1 MNYRVKNIG
10 IAVTL
15 AALAAIL
22 TSVYVVNYKRHVQNG
37 EDKVPVFVAAKDIPA
52 GTSGAE
58 VVDQHMLK
66 KVTLPKKAIVAG
78 AISSPDQLSQ
88 YIATQDVYE
97 GEQVSTRRFSPPKE
111 QGIRAQIKGTQRA
124 YQVEGDR
131 HELMAGTLKAGD
143 HVDVVA
149 SWDIKVQGQGSN
161 SGDQDAIVSRVV
173 LRDLLVLTPAEE
185 GSGGTAV
192 TSSSSQSSMFVQ
204 LRMTDWQAQKMIWV
218 QKNSVQNGEGW
229 HLALRPPNGSLD
241 SANTYMD
248 SVLMLF
254 DGPGRRPPTWAANFG
269 RPH

>member
-10 IAVTL
+10 IAVAL

-37 EDKVPVFVAAKDIPA
+37 EDKIPVYVAAKDIPA

-58 VVDQHMLK
+58 VIDQHMLK
-66 KVTLPKKAIVAG
+66 KVTVPKKAIVAG

-88 YIATQDVYE
+88 YIATQDVYQ
-97 GEQVSTRRFSPPKE
+97 GEQVSTRRFAPPKE

-124 YQVEGDR
+124 YQVEGDQ
-131 HELMAGTLKAGD
+131 HQLMAGTLKAGD
-143 HVDVVA
+143 HVDVVGT
-149 SWDIKVQGQGSN
+149 WGIKNPGQGSN
-161 SGDQDAIVSRVV
+161 SEDAIVSRVV
-173 LRDLLVLTPAEE
+173 LRDLLVLTPAEANA
-185 GSGGTAV
+185 GSSAV
-192 TSSSSQSSMFVQ
+192 TSSSQQSAFVQ
-204 LRMTDWQAQKMIWV
+204 LRMTDAEAQKMIWI
-218 QKNSVQNGEGW
+218 QKNSEDNGAGW

-248 SVLMLF
+248 SALMLF
-254 DGPGRRPPTWAANFG
+254 DGPGRRPPAWAANFG

>member
-10 IAVTL
+10 IAVAL

-37 EDKVPVFVAAKDIPA
+37 EDKVPVYVAAKDIPA

-58 VVDQHMLK
+58 VIDHHMLK
-66 KVTLPKKAIVAG
+66 KVTVPKKAIVAG
-78 AISSPDQLSQ
+78 AISSPDELSQ

-97 GEQVSTRRFSPPKE
+97 GEQVTTRRFSPPRE

-124 YQVEGDR
+124 YQVEGDQ
-131 HELMAGTLKAGD
+131 HELLAGTLKAGD

-149 SWDIKVQGQGSN
+149 SWGIKNPGSGSGQSD
-161 SGDQDAIVSRVV
+161 SDSAIVSRVV
-173 LRDLLVLTPAEE
+173 LRDLLVLTPAEAD
-185 GSGGTAV
+185 SGGGTV
-192 TSSSSQSSMFVQ
+192 TSADKSLFVQ
-204 LRMTDWQAQKMIWV
+204 LRMTDAQAQKMIWV
-218 QKNSVQNGEGW
+218 QENSIGNGDGW

-248 SVLMLF
+248 SALMLF
-254 DGPGRRPPTWAANFG
+254 DGPGRRPPAWAANFG

>member
-10 IAVTL
+10 IAVAL

-37 EDKVPVFVAAKDIPA
+37 EDKIPVYVAAKDIPA

-66 KVTLPKKAIVAG
+66 KVTVPKKAIVAG

-88 YIATQDVYE
+88 YIATQDVYQ
-97 GEQVSTRRFSPPKE
+97 GEQVSTRRFAPPKE

-124 YQVEGDR
+124 YQVEGDQ
-131 HELMAGTLKAGD
+131 HQLMAGTLKAGD
-143 HVDVVA
+143 HVDVVGT
-149 SWDIKVQGQGSN
+149 WGIKNPGQGSN
-161 SGDQDAIVSRVV
+161 SEDAIVSRVV
-173 LRDLLVLTPAEE
+173 LRDLLVLTPAEANA
-185 GSGGTAV
+185 GSSAV
-192 TSSSSQSSMFVQ
+192 TSSSQQSAFVQ
-204 LRMTDWQAQKMIWV
+204 LRMTDAEAQKMIWI
-218 QKNSVQNGEGW
+218 QKNSEDNGAGW

-248 SVLMLF
+248 SALMLF
-254 DGPGRRPPTWAANFG
+254 DGPGRRPPAWAANFG